1 MAGRNYLEEM
11 RFKKQPKPQ
20 PNIQFRID
28 KPKTKNPVGKKTSTT
43 DEPGSPLSF
52 DDKPSTDKPR
62 RPTLVPSSGV
72 LANYICFLLLNR
84 VLISFIFVCAVVVC
98 NTNNFMGFYNSK
110 FFCRTI
116 INT

>member
-28 KPKTKNPVGKKTSTT
+28 KPKTKTPVGKKTSTI

-62 RPTLVPSSGV
+62 TPTLVPSSGV
-72 LANYICFLLLNR
+72 LTFDTLSSPGNDILVALFTLFID
-84 VLISFIFVCAVVVC
+84 VIFVLCAVIVDE
-98 NTNNFMGFYNSK
+98 
-110 FFCRTI
+110 
-116 INT
+116 